1 MLNNE
6 DLLNA
11 SLMIGLVY
19 LMTLREFCLNI
30 NFSFLENNQSYKDSA
45 MNFYQKFTELTKNL
59 LKYAD
64 GNLSQEFLNS
74 GVLVTEYTIPTVEL
88 TEKLFDTTISLDTI
102 NSMKN
107 IKPGIPQ
114 NVSNETIEQI
124 ETINKVSLVIS
135 LNFKDFLTEIFER
148 ENKNQLFS
156 YSYPYLIRKMIE
168 EVQLYI
174 LLLERLIRKLN
185 TDPSFALNYEYQSIN
200 LLKAFGMFL
209 RSYIDPSRR
218 DLIIRTQSFIIETE
232 NLLNEYK
239 DISLSPENQR
249 ILTKKSEKLLKRFS
263 EFLASII
270 EQLLDAEVY
279 LIVAPI
285 FLDNMYRSLKIS
297 KYFIF
302 DPDFNIETEGNY

>member
-102 NSMKN
+102 NAMKN

-156 YSYPYLIRKMIE
+156 YLYPYLIRKMIE

-209 RSYIDPSRR
+209 RSYIDLSRR
-218 DLIIRTQSFIIETE
+218 DLIVKTQSFIIETE
-232 NLLNEYK
+232 NLLSEYK
-239 DISLSPENQR
+239 DTSLSPDNQR
-249 ILTKKSEKLLKRFS
+249 KLTEKSEKLSIRFS
-263 EFLASII
+263 EFLASVI
-270 EQLLDAEVY
+270 EQLLDTDVY
-279 LIVAPI
+279 LIVEPI